1 MCEVEEVHI
10 QEREAVKE
18 KERGNERE
26 KENESENEK
35 EKGRENE
42 NEKERE
48 NTEIKIGIITGITV
62 LGIWSSGAKH
72 IFEHFFEQTEVSWGV
87 YKAEYV
93 DD

>member
-1 MCEVEEVHI
+1 MCVVEEVRI
-10 QEREAVKE
+10 QVEAVKE
-18 KERGNERE
+18 KEDEKGNVKE
-26 KENESENEK
+26 KENV
-35 EKGRENE
+35 